1 MTLLSLSPL
10 DGRYAAKLDALRP
23 YFSELALQKY
33 RVLVELRFLAALGD
47 ESGVKEVKKFSAA
60 ERKLCAKIVAEF
72 NEKDGQRIKT
82 IEKKTNHDVKAVEYF
97 IREQLE
103 KTQLRQGSAGQ
114 ASWKNRLS
122 FVHFSLT
129 SEDVNNLA
137 YGLMLRDA
145 VKLVILPKL
154 KEVERELRRRAKSW
168 KATPMLSRTHGQSAT
183 PTTVGKEIWVFA
195 ERVQRQIDALKR
207 QEFLGKLNGATGTF
221 SAQLAAYPKLNW
233 VTFSTK
239 FVKGLGLTPNCA
251 TTQIEPH
258 DYVAETAHTV
268 KLADTILTDFSR
280 DAWTYISMNFFKL
293 KRKEG
298 ETGSSTMPHKVNPI
312 DFENAEGNLGLANTL
327 LGHLA
332 EKLPISRMQRDLT
345 DSTVLRNL
353 GVAFGHAYLGWQSLL
368 VGISKLEL
376 NKKALLAD
384 LNDHPE
390 VLSEA
395 IQTVLRRHG
404 HADAY
409 EKLKALT
416 RGQKITKLLL
426 DEFVKTT
433 DLPAAD
439 KELLLE
445 LTPASY
451 IGLAARLV
459 K

>member
-1 MTLLSLSPL
+1 MSLTSLSPL

-23 YFSELALQKY
+23 YFSEFALQKY
-33 RVLVELRFLAALGD
+33 RVLVELKFLEALGD
-47 ESGVKEVKKFSAA
+47 ESGMKEVKKFSAA

-72 NEKDGQRIKT
+72 SERDGQRIKT

-103 KTQLRQGSAGQ
+103 KTSLKS
-114 ASWKNRLS
+114 RLS

-145 VKLVILPKL
+145 VKLAILPKL

-168 KATPMLSRTHGQSAT
+168 KAVPMLSRTHGQSAT

-195 ERVQRQIDALKR
+195 ERVQQTIDAIKLVPFR
-207 QEFLGKLNGATGTF
+207 GKLNGATGTF
-221 SAQLAAYPKLNW
+221 SAQLAAYPRLNW
-233 VTFSTK
+233 IKFSTK
-239 FVKGLGLTPNCA
+239 FVKGLGLTPNFA

-258 DYVAETAHTV
+258 DYIAVLCNRV
-268 KLADTILTDFSR
+268 RLSNTILTDFSR

-293 KRKEG
+293 KKKEG

-312 DFENAEGNLGLANTL
+312 DFENAEGNLGLANAL
-327 LGHLA
+327 LYHLSD
-332 EKLPISRMQRDLT
+332 KLPISRMQRDLT

-353 GVAFGHAYLGWQSLL
+353 GVAFGHAYLGWASLL

-376 NKKALLAD
+376 NKKAILAD

-395 IQTVLRRHG
+395 IQTVLRRAG
-404 HADAY
+404 DPDAY

-433 DLPAAD
+433 DLPKAD
-439 KELLLE
+439 KERLLE
-445 LTPASY
+445 LTPATY
-451 IGLAARLV
+451 IGLAGKLV
-459 K
+459 S